1 VYNDIF
7 EGGSFQIIPCAD
19 PSNLVALQF
28 NDETLFVF
36 LDGRSEILT
45 YTFQGVQG
53 FVGDKR
59 IKLPGYA
66 LQMTSLTLPPK
77 IGYKCDNHYLVVRME
92 TEILFYRVLISG
104 NCGLSQVHCDGI

>member
-1 VYNDIF
+1 VYSDIF
-7 EGGSFQIIPCAD
+7 EGTIFQNIPCAD

-36 LDGRSEILT
+36 LDGRNEILIYT
-45 YTFQGVQG
+45 YQGVQG
-53 FVGDKR
+53 FHGHRR

-77 IGYKCDNHYLVVRME
+77 LDYKCENHYLVVRME
-92 TEILFYRVLISG
+92 TEILFYRVIISG
-104 NCGLSQVHCDGI
+104 SCGLSQVHCDGI